1 MRLAAASMLFTQPD
15 ASPWMEVTVTQGP
28 VGQAMGWATRAAI
41 LGFVLLAGQLEL
53 TTLVPAPV
61 GRESTGSH

>member
-1 MRLAAASMLFTQPD
+1 
-15 ASPWMEVTVTQGP
+15 MEVTVTQGP

-41 LGFVLLAGQLEL
+41 LGFMLLAGQLEL
-53 TTLVPAPV
+53 TTMVPAPV